1 MNQPFTCSVIDLV
14 KKIPPGK
21 VSTYGCIAAL
31 AGDPRAA
38 RQVVRILHSSSEKH
52 ELPWHRVVNRQGKI
66 ALRSRGG
73 YEIQKMLLEKEG
85 IQFDPQD
92 RIDLDRFLWNPASL
106 AHQKE

>member
-1 MNQPFTCSVIDLV
+1 MNQPFTCTVIDLV

-21 VSTYGCIAAL
+21 VSTYGCI
-31 AGDPRAA
+31 AA

-66 ALRSRGG
+66 ALRSCRG